1 MIMKLFFASRHSS
14 RALGSALAIVFSPL
28 FLFLLVCGFSAC
40 SKISE
45 PVDDPLPGGQ
55 VSITGQWRV
64 VSWIDG
70 GTSDDS
76 RIGSACNITAVL
88 ISFGDASP
96 VPYTYLNGILRFD
109 GRSYS
114 VRQIGETRIEL
125 TADDSRGLTVITL
138 EPAAENPDPD
148 PDPDPNPAEGPNEGE
163 LNGCT
168 IYPVGSGACKDTYLT
183 LEFPSAP
190 QLGAEGL
197 IRIFR
202 ASDNTE
208 VDRID
213 LAEVAAG
220 HLRMEAG
227 QTINTTHDVIGSTA
241 LKRYRIVN
249 YDPIT
254 IADRTLTIRPHY
266 DVLEYNTEYYLT
278 IDPEAIVA
286 ERFSGVSA
294 GEWRFATKQKPS
306 AAIVTVGERGA
317 DFRTVQAALDFGQS
331 LTALEIRIAPGQYE
345 EQLFMRYNN
354 NITLRGMGAGP
365 DDVRIFYRNGDDLN
379 GGVGGSTSVS
389 GNPDSKPKVGDAIP
403 YAGGRTVML
412 IESCDNVRFENLTL
426 ENTRGIGAQAE
437 ALYNNDN
444 SGDCG
449 IVAVNCKFLGYQ
461 DTLNL
466 KGYCW
471 FYNCLVSGDVDFIW
485 GGATAALF
493 EACEIRVM
501 TDGAYIV
508 NARVSPQ
515 HKGFIFLD
523 CRLTKAAGVSA
534 GRSWLARHGNDS
546 NNDNVTYV
554 SCRMDDHIAPA
565 GWYSSDASKFTPS
578 AMTPRQGLK
587 EFGTTT
593 LTGGA
598 YDLSARL
605 SCACALT
612 AADVET
618 YYKDRRTILAGY
630 AKSARWEE

>member
-1 MIMKLFFASRHSS
+1 MNRKQF
-14 RALGSALAIVFSPL
+14 IVHF
-28 FLFLLVCGFSAC
+28 FLFLLLGFGSC
-40 SKISE
+40 SKSSE
-45 PVDDPLPGGQ
+45 TSDPIPGGQ
-55 VSITGQWRV
+55 VQITGQWQV
-64 VSWIDG
+64 VSWIDN
-70 GTSDDS
+70 GTPDDS
-76 RIGSACNITAVL
+76 RTGSACNITAVL
-88 ISFGDASP
+88 ISFGDDAP
-96 VPYTYLNGILRFD
+96 LPYTYLNGILRFD

-114 VRQIGETRIEL
+114 VRGLDECRIEL
-125 TADDSRGLTVITL
+125 TADDSRGLTIIIL
-138 EPAAENPDPD
+138 EPASENPDPG
-148 PDPDPNPAEGPNEGE
+148 PGPETDPNTGE
-163 LNGCT
+163 LAGCT
-168 IYPVGSGACKDTYLT
+168 IYPVGNGAYKDTFLT
-183 LEFPSAP
+183 LEFPAAP
-190 QLGAEGL
+190 ALGQSGQ

-227 QTINTTHDVIGSTA
+227 QIINTTHDIIGSTA
-241 LKRYRIVN
+241 LKRYRIVHYN
-249 YDPIT
+249 PVT
-254 IADRTLTIRPHY
+254 IDGRKLTIRPHY
-266 DVLEYNTEYYLT
+266 DVLDYNTEYYIT
-278 IDPEAIVA
+278 IDSEAVEA
-286 ERFSGVSA
+286 DDFAGVKA
-294 GEWRFATKQKPS
+294 GEWSFATRQKLS
-306 AAIVTVGERGA
+306 ADIVTVGEKGA
-317 DFRTVQAALDFGQS
+317 DFRTVQAALDYGQS
-331 LTALEIRIAPGQYE
+331 MTKLEIRIAPGQYE

-379 GGVGGSTSVS
+379 GGVGGSASVS
-389 GNPDSKPKVGDAIP
+389 GNPDSKPRVGDPIP

-471 FYNCLVSGDVDFIW
+471 FYNCLIAGDVDFIW
-485 GGATAALF
+485 GGAAAALF

-508 NARVSPQ
+508 NARVSSQ

-534 GRSWLARHGNDS
+534 GRSWLARHGNDT
-546 NNDNVTYV
+546 NHDNVTYV

-578 AMTPRQGLK
+578 PMTPQQGLK
-587 EFGTTT
+587 EFGTAT

-605 SCACALT
+605 SCAYALT
-612 AADVET
+612 AADVDT
-618 YYKDRRTILAGY
+618 YYKDRETVLSGY
-630 AKSARWEE
+630 SKSAQWEE